1 MPFPLTVSQT
11 FSTSASPAAVW
22 RALESAGRWPK
33 VIATLA
39 EVTVEPP
46 RALAAGSIIRSR
58 AVPGSGAA
66 DLTYRVIAAEP
77 PRHLVLVIEDEDYTA
92 RTDYRIAQDGGET
105 DVLVTS
111 TLNPKGIA
119 QSIRFLLWQ
128 ARIAPALNANVRDR
142 TQALLRLAEENL

>member
-22 RALESAGRWPK
+22 QALESAGRWPK

-46 RALAAGSIIRSR
+46 GALAAGSIIRSR

-119 QSIRFLLWQ
+119 QSIRFLLWH